1 MCTHTGLL
9 DMLTIRRRTLL
20 LLATVLIT
28 GAFARGTENSR
39 LANIANLAAQKH
51 WSEAAQQVQLY
62 RQAYPESIEA
72 AVLQSEIWLHL
83 GLLSDASGILQR
95 VLAIHPR
102 SIEALSASAELSRR
116 LGDRSTAEALLLRC
130 TRYAPRS
137 AEVWQRLGDL
147 YQYLGRK
154 EALAA
159 FQHAHTLAPDDPL
172 AEADVAAAYHQRGE
186 GVQAEYHFRHALHLN
201 EGAAKPNA
209 MVDYLYAEF
218 LQDSNQ
224 YQQSLLEYDR
234 SLQRDP
240 AFTDAHLGRA
250 KSLVRL
256 HEWARA
262 ESELRGCLKDEER
275 NIAVLNLLT
284 KVAQAEGKNED
295 AQRYSAQAEQFSN
308 DAVAEKALNNQ
319 IASLL
324 QNTHALTLRKQFA
337 EAAESYRQLLDE
349 HPRVSEAWLHLA
361 QCHAELGKLDAA
373 QSDLQHFLSMEPESA
388 SGHVLFGRIL
398 LRQAQTQAARNE
410 FVHAQQIDPLF
421 ADARVGIAAS
431 YVMEGNYVEAIH
443 VLRNLADSPGATGES
458 QLMLTEALFK
468 NHQRTEAAQELNR
481 LLKHDPS
488 NKAALQMKVWL
499 SQMGTEH

>member
-1 MCTHTGLL
+1 
-9 DMLTIRRRTLL
+9 
-20 LLATVLIT
+20 
-28 GAFARGTENSR
+28 
-39 LANIANLAAQKH
+39 
-51 WSEAAQQVQLY
+51 
-62 RQAYPESIEA
+62 
-72 AVLQSEIWLHL
+72 
-83 GLLSDASGILQR
+83 
-95 VLAIHPR
+95 
-102 SIEALSASAELSRR
+102 
-116 LGDRSTAEALLLRC
+116 
-130 TRYAPRS
+130 
-137 AEVWQRLGDL
+137 
-147 YQYLGRK
+147 
-154 EALAA
+154 
-159 FQHAHTLAPDDPL
+159 
-172 AEADVAAAYHQRGE
+172 
-186 GVQAEYHFRHALHLN
+186 
-201 EGAAKPNA
+201 
-209 MVDYLYAEF
+209 
-218 LQDSNQ
+218 
-224 YQQSLLEYDR
+224 
-234 SLQRDP
+234 
-240 AFTDAHLGRA
+240 
-250 KSLVRL
+250 
-256 HEWARA
+256 
-262 ESELRGCLKDEER
+262 
-275 NIAVLNLLT
+275 VLNLLT

-468 NHQRTEAAQELNR
+468 NHQRTEAAQEIDR